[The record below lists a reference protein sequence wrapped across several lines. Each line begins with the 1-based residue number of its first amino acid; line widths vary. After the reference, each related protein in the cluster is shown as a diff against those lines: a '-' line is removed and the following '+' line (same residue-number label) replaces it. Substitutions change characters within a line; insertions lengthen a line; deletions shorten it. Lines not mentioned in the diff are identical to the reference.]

1 LGTIS
6 RAAASRRADRALKDG
21 RGRKKQEKDMTK
33 QQVID
38 VIKKNI
44 VENLDD
50 IKAADIDPMK
60 SMADYGANS
69 LDIIEV
75 VSCTMRELN
84 IKIPRAELTDIKN
97 IDQLADRFVQ
107 HMSQGPQA

>member
-1 LGTIS
+1 
-6 RAAASRRADRALKDG
+6 
-21 RGRKKQEKDMTK
+21 MTK
-33 QQVID
+33 QEVID

-50 IKAADIDPMK
+50 IKAEDIDPMK

-84 IKIPRAELTDIKN
+84 IKIPRAELADIKN

-107 HMSQGPQA
+107 NMGQPPQA

>member
-1 LGTIS
+1 
-6 RAAASRRADRALKDG
+6 
-21 RGRKKQEKDMTK
+21 MTK
-33 QQVID
+33 EQVIE

-50 IKAADIDPMK
+50 ISADSIDPAK

-84 IKIPRAELTDIKN
+84 IKIPRSELTDIKN
-97 IDQLADRFVQ
+97 INELADRFVQ
-107 HMSQGPQA
+107 HKDKGQQN